1 MFEPLYDKRE
11 KFIQLKEKLQKTFK
25 TTCPSPSASFYP
37 LGINFLLLHHSQ
49 RPSRNLPW
57 NCAPWKRAPSVLVR
71 NPLVQILA
79 CLLKLTLQQK
89 ETVSAGKRQR
99 NFLSEEKG
107 KGKRRTVKLFYK
119 GEGVCRVSSRQADR
133 AKDYGNRI
141 KDLFS
146 FCFASCIV
154 STSLLRFSVT
164 VILGGSNTHIFIDLY
179 ENLGHLYFTPT
190 PNNFTLNS
198 TKKL

>member
-57 NCAPWKRAPSVLVR
+57 NCPPWKRAPSVLVR

-99 NFLSEEKG
+99 NSLSEEKG
-107 KGKRRTVKLFYK
+107 ERKKKDCQAVLQQGRGCLS
-119 GEGVCRVSSRQADR
+119 GVFKS
-133 AKDYGNRI
+133 
-141 KDLFS
+141 
-146 FCFASCIV
+146 
-154 STSLLRFSVT
+154 
-164 VILGGSNTHIFIDLY
+164 GGSCERLWQQNQGFFFFLFRILHCFDQFTEILCHS
-179 ENLGHLYFTPT
+179 YFGRVKYSYFHWLVWKLRASVFY